1 MEIFAA
7 PAAVISAGVVWACE
21 RTGGEA
27 EGNYWR
33 EEQASA
39 SPPQERGMS
48 SSGQRGT
55 GEWRLRLLRSC
66 ADQPVVSRHV
76 STRVQEVR

>member
-55 GEWRLRLLRSC
+55 GNGGCVYSVPAPISWWFH
-66 ADQPVVSRHV
+66 A
-76 STRVQEVR
+76 T